1 MPIPE
6 PVALVAAGSHQVLA
20 SDETARPLSHRRVAA
35 LRELSKIGRVSKKSR
50 RNRSR
55 PLPPHKRRGERL
67 SPYSYYIMYA
77 VPTLISHLFHRL
89 RSADGTGCP
98 VKPVTDSVGGYVDTL
113 EWEHLSLGTHETVVA
128 LIVGEPVL
136 VVRMISRLSQ

>member
-1 MPIPE
+1 MTPQCR
-6 PVALVAAGSHQVLA
+6 VVRSNGYVAAILA
-20 SDETARPLSHRRVAA
+20 FRAHPE
-35 LRELSKIGRVSKKSR
+35 GR
-50 RNRSR
+50 
-55 PLPPHKRRGERL
+55 
-67 SPYSYYIMYA
+67 A
-77 VPTLISHLFHRL
+77 